1 MKNILV
7 TGANAIIGYGILKSI
22 GKSNNK
28 VNLIGSSTIEDSV
41 AQGFCDIFIKA
52 PISKDVGYISWLVN
66 IVHEYNVD
74 LLIPGREED
83 VYIWKDNIDELKKSG
98 AKILINNVDLIS
110 LCEDKWNFYE
120 ILKLNNCP
128 YAISSSLSSDF
139 DELVDEF
146 GLPLLL
152 KPRHGSAS
160 KGIVKVFDRE
170 IFLLHK
176 EKIGKELMV
185 QPLIGKDDEEFTT
198 AAFGDGN
205 GGYYAIINFKRDL
218 SKDGY
223 TEKAEVFE
231 SKEIEEAVSGI
242 CKILKP
248 IGPTN
253 FQFRLHN
260 GICQLLEI
268 NPRISASTSIRS
280 AFGYNESIM
289 AVEYYLENK
298 IPKQPKIRKG
308 RAVRYI
314 EDYIFYS

>member
-22 GKSNNK
+22 RKSDKK
-28 VNLIGSSTIEDSV
+28 VNLIGTSTIEDSV
-41 AQGFCDIFIKA
+41 AQGFCDTFIKA
-52 PISKDVGYISWLVN
+52 PMSKDDGYISWLVN
-66 IVHEYNVD
+66 IVHKYNVD
-74 LLIPGREED
+74 LLIPGRDED
-83 VYIWKDNIDELKKSG
+83 VYIWKDNIDELKQSG

-120 ILKLNNCP
+120 VLKQNNCP
-128 YAISSSLSSDF
+128 YAIPSSLSSDF
-139 DELVDEF
+139 DVLVNEF
-146 GLPLLL
+146 GLPILL

-160 KGIVKVFDRE
+160 RGIVKVFDKE
-170 IFLLHK
+170 TFLLHK
-176 EKIGKELMV
+176 DKIGKELMA

-198 AAFGDGN
+198 AAFGDGD
-205 GGYYAIINFKRDL
+205 GGYYTFINFKRDL

-231 SKEIEEAVSGI
+231 SNKIEEAVSGI

-253 FQFRLHN
+253 FQFRIHN
-260 GICQLLEI
+260 DVCQLLEI
-268 NPRISASTSIRS
+268 NPRFSASTSIRS

-289 AVEYYLENK
+289 AVDFYIEDK
-298 IPKQPKIRKG
+298 IPKQPVIKKG

-314 EDYIFYS
+314 EDYIYYL